1 MTANIEPRYNRSDP
15 AVIDL
20 GKFLEA
26 APLSN
31 STVANLPGGQNG
43 VTNLLAQAILNWQA
57 NIVFDQGE
65 WVSRQ
70 DVENTPDF
78 GEVEVRTIGAE
89 EAFRL
94 VHRETGIVA
103 LEETRDAAWRS
114 LKQKV
119 RAALRPGGEESG
131 DGE

>member
-1 MTANIEPRYNRSDP
+1 MTDKIEPKYNRGDP

-65 WVSRQ
+65 WISRQ
-70 DVENTPDF
+70 DVESTPEW
-78 GEVEVRTIGAE
+78 GEVEIRTIGAE

-119 RAALRPGGEESG
+119 RDAARRESEEQG
-131 DGE
+131 DGN